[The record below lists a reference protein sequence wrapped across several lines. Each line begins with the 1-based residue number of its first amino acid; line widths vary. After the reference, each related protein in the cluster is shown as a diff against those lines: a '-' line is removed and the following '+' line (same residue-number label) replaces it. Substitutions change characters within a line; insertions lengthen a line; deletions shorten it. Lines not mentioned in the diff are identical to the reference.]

1 MARRFSLIAAGNR
14 RCARHLTM
22 LFYRSHSGR
31 PFRARDSFTILKTA
45 IDLVLNRL
53 PQLVAADPTLVDSY

>member
-1 MARRFSLIAAGNR
+1 
-14 RCARHLTM
+14 M